1 MHPALV
7 SVRGEITNERYYS
20 GDERGGAFQPA
31 SRAAN
36 SSNMAPGHRRNR
48 LGRYGRLDMFF
59 GLWIRQA
66 NGASN
71 LRNQFLNYC
80 LLARPVIVN
89 GNHLHSNGSAYK
101 IRLAA
106 CALGVARK

>member
-59 GLWIRQA
+59 ELWIRQA
-66 NGASN
+66 NGVAN
-71 LRNQFLNYC
+71 LRNHFLHY
-80 LLARPVIVN
+80 LLLLVRPVIVR
-89 GNHLHSNGSAYK
+89 GT
-101 IRLAA
+101 I
-106 CALGVARK
+106 CALTAALSKSA